1 MRYLSGATREDG
13 CIFCNRI
20 EGSDDVSSLILHR
33 AVHSFVI
40 VNLYPYS
47 SGHIMIVPNQHAA
60 DPAEL
65 DTETRHE
72 MADLLPMLT
81 TILRRTLNCEGFNSG
96 FNFGVAGGAG
106 IEEHLHQH
114 IVPRWIGDANFMP
127 LIASTKVIPE
137 TIPVGY
143 AKIRSEIEREITGGV
158 TCPVVALVDD
168 DQSILLQND
177 ELPVAHIEAG
187 VPVWKSAISAV
198 RENLDE
204 IEIAGWAG
212 PNAATPSTDGGLVV
226 RGKRSGTGSA
236 KVVSVQSALELV
248 PADQRECI
256 ERGLKQLAPRA

>member
-20 EGSDDVSSLILHR
+20 EGSDDVASLILHR

-40 VNLYPYS
+40 MNLYPYS
-47 SGHIMIVPNQHAA
+47 SGHIMIVPHQHAA

-81 TILRRTLNCEGFNSG
+81 TVLRRTLNCEGFNSG
-96 FNFGVAGGAG
+96 FNFGAAGGAG

-143 AKIRSEIEREITGGV
+143 AKIRAEIERELMDPA

-168 DQSILLQND
+168 DRSILLRND
-177 ELPVAHIEAG
+177 ALPVAKIEPD
-187 VPVWKSAISAV
+187 VPVWKNAVSAV
-198 RENLDE
+198 SDELDE
-204 IEIAGWAG
+204 IEISGWAG
-212 PNAATPSTDGGLVV
+212 PNRAVPSAEGGLVL
-226 RGKRSGTGSA
+226 RGRPMGNRPGNVVA
-236 KVVSVQSALELV
+236 VQEALERVSVV
-248 PADQRECI
+248 QRAII
-256 ERGLKQLAPRA
+256 ERSLKQLAPRA